1 MALEIV
7 ERPIAVS
14 AIKSGMLINLSYTK
28 VGGGGGNY
36 FLFVINPSRTNTK
49 TGSQQ
54 LHAYNFGGII
64 NESQF
69 VNILVD
75 LNAAVIL
82 DTVNKELKL
91 ETLADTEAYEA
102 KYVIPTTDARPYRI
116 FNIPNIGSVTQLM
129 IVLPEVLDSILTGNV
144 SISDRVSKRKLF
156 DLLQENNVEGIKELT
171 EIKTLLGKTKSEQE
185 RLQEEASER
194 EDLRQRRR
202 KTIGQI
208 LRGFFGLSR

>member
-7 ERPIAVS
+7 EKPIVVS
-14 AIKSGMLINLSYTK
+14 GIKSGMLVNLSYTK
-28 VGGGGGNY
+28 VSGGAGNY
-36 FLFVINPSRTNTK
+36 FLFVINPSLPNSK

-75 LNAAVIL
+75 LNAALVL
-82 DTVNKELKL
+82 DTVNKEMKL
-91 ETLADTEAYEA
+91 EALADTEAYEA
-102 KYVIPTTDARPYRI
+102 RYVIPTTDARPYRT
-116 FNIPNIGSVTQLM
+116 FNIQNIGNATQLL
-129 IVLPEVLDSILTGNV
+129 IVLPEILDSILTGNV
-144 SISDRVSKRKLF
+144 LISDRTSKRKLF
-156 DLLQENNVEGIKELT
+156 DCLKNNDIDGIAEIS
-171 EIKTLLGKTKSEQE
+171 EIKILLEKKKSDQE
-185 RLQEEASER
+185 RAQEEASER

-208 LRGFFGLSR
+208 LRGFFGLSE